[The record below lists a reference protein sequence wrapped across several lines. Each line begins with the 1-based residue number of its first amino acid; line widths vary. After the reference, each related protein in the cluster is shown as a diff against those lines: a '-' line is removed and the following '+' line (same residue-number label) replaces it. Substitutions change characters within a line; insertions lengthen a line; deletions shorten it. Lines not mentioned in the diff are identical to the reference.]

1 MRRGFKT
8 QAEELSAELR
18 GELNLTRHER
28 LECTKLAAHLC
39 IPVDP
44 VTVLLAC
51 GASLDAL
58 DCVIARDGDFSA
70 MTQYRGSR
78 CRIFYNPNHS
88 RARTANSLAHELS
101 HVVLEHEPGP
111 AIAPDGTRNFDPE
124 QEEEAEWQAGAL
136 LVPRETGF
144 ALAGGRRQHDRGR
157 SALRG
162 ERRAVLLAR
171 KPDRRREAAELPRTP
186 RRLTRYYRRW
196 PRQGLSDVASGADFP
211 LSGGLVRVKPGMLMA
226 NQ

>member
-8 QAEELSAELR
+8 QAEEISAELR
-18 GELNLTRHER
+18 GELNLTRNDR
-28 LECTKLAAHLC
+28 LDCAKLAAHLC
-39 IPVDP
+39 IPVDA
-44 VTVLLAC
+44 VTVLVAW

-58 DCVIARDGDFSA
+58 DCVIACDGDFSA

-78 CRIFYNPNHS
+78 CRIFHNPNHS

-136 LVPRETGF
+136 LVPREG
-144 ALAGGRRQHDRGR
+144 ALHWLAGGGSMTAGAQHFGVSVELFSWRANQTGVVKQLNYR
-157 SALRG
+157 A
-162 ERRAVLLAR
+162 RRAA
-171 KPDRRREAAELPRTP
+171 
-186 RRLTRYYRRW
+186 
-196 PRQGLSDVASGADFP
+196 
-211 LSGGLVRVKPGMLMA
+211 
-226 NQ
+226 